1 MGTVDARVA
10 RVLEQAFR
18 ITLTDPGDGASE
30 LLYLQSLASEMVLEG
45 AEPPLMVSGDLLER
59 ALFARLSTPAEDMSQ
74 WWKADPEAA
83 PVTWLLRSYH
93 RCREESR
100 RLNARDAD
108 FAERATS
115 ALRQGLELCVNYS
128 GLLLNPAMADMFP
141 QPGLAYPD
149 LETDTVEEVQNF
161 TFAEEEKD
169 VPEET
174 KQSLIVQRHEFLIN
188 QDFVRHTQPEEI
200 LAHIESLDAVEKR
213 DTDLVIDIMSG
224 VMVEKK
230 KGGNQAQVHRLMGDF
245 L

>member
-1 MGTVDARVA
+1 MGTVDERVA

-30 LLYLQSLASEMVLEG
+30 LFYLQSLASEMVLEG
-45 AEPPLMVSGDLLER
+45 AEPPMVSGDLLER

-141 QPGLAYPD
+141 QPEGREAQGRAAASRCHVRCILPLGARQAPDGFLPEFAARSGNEGLED
-149 LETDTVEEVQNF
+149 
-161 TFAEEEKD
+161 
-169 VPEET
+169 
-174 KQSLIVQRHEFLIN
+174 
-188 QDFVRHTQPEEI
+188 
-200 LAHIESLDAVEKR
+200 
-213 DTDLVIDIMSG
+213 
-224 VMVEKK
+224 MV
-230 KGGNQAQVHRLMGDF
+230 GPVVTTSSRRW
-245 L
+245 